1 MQILQRKLSVQYQAA
16 LEKASDIVQ
25 QVILIV
31 VKIRVT
37 SWRDL
42 YELPWA
48 EEYDPGTRGRMQ
60 DCKVAD

>member
-37 SWRDL
+37 SWRGL

-48 EEYDPGTRGRMQ
+48 EECDPGTRGQMK